1 MLLVECLPEFSREL
15 TELLIAAGK
24 PALAAQVDRLEIV
37 ARCSCNDDFC
47 ASFYTARRPFERY
60 GESRQSLEVQPAQG
74 MILLDVMGG
83 TIIFIEVLYRDDVR
97 AKLIPLSLE
106 SSRYFGR

>member
-1 MLLVECLPEFSREL
+1 MLLVESSPEFSREL
-15 TELLIAAGK
+15 RDLLIAAGE

-37 ARCSCNDDFC
+37 AKCGCNDDFC
-47 ASFYTARRPFERY
+47 ASFYTARKPFERY
-60 GESRQSLEVQPAQG
+60 GEWRRSVEVQPTEG
-74 MILLDVMGG
+74 MILLDVLGD

-106 SSRYFGR
+106 ASR

>member
-1 MLLVECLPEFSREL
+1 MLLVESLPELSREL

-37 ARCSCNDDFC
+37 AKCSCNDDFC
-47 ASFYTARRPFERY
+47 ASFYTARKSERLAKD
-60 GESRQSLEVQPAQG
+60 RWTLEVQPAEG
-74 MILLDVMGG
+74 MILLDLLGD
-83 TIIFIEVLYRDDVR
+83 TIVFIEVLYRDDVR

-106 SSRYFGR
+106 PSR

>member
-1 MLLVECLPEFSREL
+1 MLLAESLPEFSREL
-15 TELLIAAGK
+15 TELLIAAAE
-24 PALAAQVDRLEIV
+24 PALAAQVDHLEIV
-37 ARCSCNDDFC
+37 ARCSCNDGFC

-60 GESRQSLEVQPAQG
+60 GPRRQSLEVQPTQG
-74 MILLDVMGG
+74 MILLDVMGD

-106 SSRYFGR
+106 PSR